1 MLHCIIVCIIT
12 PPAWLSSKH
21 TTPPEPPHEVSLRR
35 PLSRRTQSASWTY
48 FICERP
54 HTERSSWVLV
64 VASWEVVAGLQ
75 CLEAGGGQAEA
86 AGRRRSRVLP
96 LLGHRCVL
104 TVERLE
110 GGWRCCQ
117 VIWGYQQPK
126 HIPISA
132 VRHKINIWFIRGG
145 GEGGGRQDLS
155 PIITSYLLDCIDHAR
170 GGCCLLRKH
179 GSYCCGYRRHERQIW
194 TPSAV
199 NRRLPLRLGWWDSS
213 SPPHG
218 CEKTQSSAQR
228 GAAHRQ
234 LQRLLSRLVLRF
246 QGGRALNTQHKN
258 TNKKA
263 PRHSSLSGPRWHI
276 FVYNTTTALTP
287 PKVPQRPV
295 KSRRTTPSSESCSG
309 GAHAIPWQQQHRA
322 GSTDAFIGYVR
333 WMCVHV

>member
-1 MLHCIIVCIIT
+1 MLFRNQTRWWCTALLCVSSLH
-12 PPAWLSSKH
+12 LSGCHPSTLH
-21 TTPPEPPHEVSLRR
+21 HLNLLMQSHSCVHSPEGHRAHHEPTSYVRGPIQSGRAEFWWWPHGKSWPGFGVWRR
-35 PLSRRTQSASWTY
+35 GDA
-48 FICERP
+48 RP
-54 HTERSSWVLV
+54 
-64 VASWEVVAGLQ
+64 
-75 CLEAGGGQAEA
+75 
-86 AGRRRSRVLP
+86 RRRDGDGAGSSLCWGIAASSRL
-96 LLGHRCVL
+96 
-104 TVERLE
+104 ERLE

-117 VIWGYQQPK
+117 VTWGYQQPK

-145 GEGGGRQDLS
+145 ERLDPS

-234 LQRLLSRLVLRF
+234 LQRSLSRLVLLF
-246 QGGRALNTQHKN
+246 QEGGTCVK
-258 TNKKA
+258 
-263 PRHSSLSGPRWHI
+263 
-276 FVYNTTTALTP
+276 YTT
-287 PKVPQRPV
+287 
-295 KSRRTTPSSESCSG
+295 
-309 GAHAIPWQQQHRA
+309 
-322 GSTDAFIGYVR
+322 
-333 WMCVHV
+333 